1 MKPKQLFCYF
11 LSVWQLVVRCHFGFW
26 PLGRVGF
33 EPILSDLSFFI
44 KLVEFF
50 FYKFAENWSILTV
63 GTLLAKWVIETPEV
77 YPSAREK
84 LDNSDFREEIV
95 SIAGF
100 RKCLVSGH
108 TNPPLPC
115 SHLCESYFWS
125 VKVPK
130 ENVVSA
136 SEIQNVLCACQIC
149 AKGKSFIATLYYC
162 SIIFRLNFCIIFQTL
177 SFDRATF

>member
-1 MKPKQLFCYF
+1 MK
-11 LSVWQLVVRCHFGFW
+11 RA
-26 PLGRVGF
+26 GR
-33 EPILSDLSFFI
+33 
-44 KLVEFF
+44 
-50 FYKFAENWSILTV
+50 
-63 GTLLAKWVIETPEV
+63 EV
-77 YPSAREK
+77 CASSWEK
-84 LDNSDFREEIV
+84 LDNSDFREEMV
-95 SIAGF
+95 SRI
-100 RKCLVSGH
+100 RKCLASGH
-108 TNPPLPC
+108 TASPLPC

-177 SFDRATF
+177 SFDRATFYSVGLMKYTCLPANPLLVLLFLPCSYWWRQLL